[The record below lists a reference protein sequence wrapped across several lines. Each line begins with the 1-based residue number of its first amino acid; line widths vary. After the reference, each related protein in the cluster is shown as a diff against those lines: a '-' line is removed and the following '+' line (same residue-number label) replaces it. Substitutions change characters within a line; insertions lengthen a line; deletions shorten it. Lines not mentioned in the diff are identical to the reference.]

1 MWQNGNYMQDL
12 NYYNQNP
19 NYTYNPYMQNVP
31 NNTYVS
37 QNNMNMNN
45 MGNTNNMNNTP
56 MRQPQQNLNAMY
68 PAVYRI
74 ISPVVSQVVSNN
86 NTSYLTEDGLNSMVD
101 TVYNIVE
108 GDINLSNSQ
117 NTAANVTQNTT
128 TENSSSNCSRANTTS
143 TGREFNNY
151 CKRCYEQVKFFIKRF
166 DQNYDFKRNIV
177 KKTMSTN
184 DDAKCKY
191 GNWKYEPQYVYVRQ
205 KQANSACFFLAY
217 FDETENF

>member
-19 NYTYNPYMQNVP
+19 NYTYNPYMQNMP
-31 NNTYVS
+31 SSTYAS

-45 MGNTNNMNNTP
+45 MGNASNMNPP

-86 NTSYLTEDGLNSMVD
+86 NTNYLTEDGLNSMVD

-117 NTAANVTQNTT
+117 NTAASVAQTTT

-143 TGREFNNY
+143 TGREYSNY
-151 CKRCYEQVKFFIKRF
+151 CKRYYE
-166 DQNYDFKRNIV
+166 
-177 KKTMSTN
+177 
-184 DDAKCKY
+184 
-191 GNWKYEPQYVYVRQ
+191 
-205 KQANSACFFLAY
+205 
-217 FDETENF
+217 

>member
-19 NYTYNPYMQNVP
+19 NYTYNPYVP
-31 NNTYVS
+31 NNTYAS

-45 MGNTNNMNNTP
+45 MGNASNMNAP
-56 MRQPQQNLNAMY
+56 MRQSQQNLNAMY

-86 NTSYLTEDGLNSMVD
+86 NNSYLTVDDLNSMVD

-117 NTAANVTQNTT
+117 NTAASVAQTTT
-128 TENSSSNCSRANTTS
+128 TENSSNNCSRANTTS

-151 CKRCYEQVKFFIKRF
+151 CKHYYE
-166 DQNYDFKRNIV
+166 
-177 KKTMSTN
+177 
-184 DDAKCKY
+184 
-191 GNWKYEPQYVYVRQ
+191 
-205 KQANSACFFLAY
+205 
-217 FDETENF
+217 